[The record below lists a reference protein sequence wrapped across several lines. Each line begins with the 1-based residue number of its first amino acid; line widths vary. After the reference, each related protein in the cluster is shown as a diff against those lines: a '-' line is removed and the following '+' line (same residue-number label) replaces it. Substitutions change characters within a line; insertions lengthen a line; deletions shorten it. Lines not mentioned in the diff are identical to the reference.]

1 VAYVGFDREID
12 SGHRFMIVSCG
23 DAIVDMMPGPVPGGS
38 NMNVAV
44 AAARLGAPTA
54 FLGRISRDPLG
65 DLLMQHMED
74 SGVDTRL
81 VERGP
86 EPTARAVVSFDP
98 SPSFRFE
105 ADGTAE
111 ANLSSADLSPLGP
124 GPHIVH
130 GGTFGMYRGQTA
142 FTLAKLIETDP
153 GLVSLDPNVR
163 PSIVE
168 DRDEWDYWHRRWL
181 DHASLYRC
189 SDEDAEWIAPKR
201 TIDSFAAEILAG
213 GIETVLITRGGN
225 GCDVFTSTWS
235 EHRNGVPVDVVD
247 TVGAG
252 DTFTGAV
259 LCGLHERGVT
269 GRSSLSSLDKASL
282 LAVIDNALVAA
293 AFVCGRIGANPP
305 WRPEL
310 ENWSQ

>member
-1 VAYVGFDREID
+1 
-12 SGHRFMIVSCG
+12 
-23 DAIVDMMPGPVPGGS
+23 
-38 NMNVAV
+38 MNVAV

-54 FLGRISRDPLG
+54 FVGRISTDPFG
-65 DLLMQHMED
+65 DLLMNHMEE

-86 EPTARAVVSFDP
+86 EPTARAVVSLDP

-111 ANLSSADLSPLGP
+111 ANLSSADLSPLGQ

-142 FTLAKLIETDP
+142 RTLAELIETNP

-163 PSIVE
+163 PSIVG
-168 DRDEWDYWHRRWL
+168 DRAEWDYWHQRWL
-181 DHASLYRC
+181 DQTTLYRC
-189 SDEDAEWIAPKR
+189 SDEDLAWISQGR
-201 TIDSFAAEILAG
+201 SIDSFAAELLAD
-213 GIETVLITRGGN
+213 GIEAVIVTRGAD
-225 GCDVFTSTWS
+225 GCVVFTSSWS
-235 EHRNGVPVDVVD
+235 EHRQGVAAEVVD

-259 LCGLHERGVT
+259 LSGLHDRGILS
-269 GRSSLSSLDKASL
+269 RDSLRSLDKDSL
-282 LAVIDNALVAA
+282 IEVIDSALAA
-293 AFVCGRIGANPP
+293 AAMVCAREGANPP
-305 WRPEL
+305 WKSEIEDRTE
-310 ENWSQ
+310 

>member
-1 VAYVGFDREID
+1 
-12 SGHRFMIVSCG
+12 
-23 DAIVDMMPGPVPGGS
+23 
-38 NMNVAV
+38 MNVAV

-54 FLGRISRDPLG
+54 FVGRISTDPFG
-65 DLLMQHMED
+65 DLLMNHMEE

-86 EPTARAVVSFDP
+86 EPTARAVVSLDP

-111 ANLSSADLSPLGP
+111 ANLSSADLSPLGQ
-124 GPHIVH
+124 GPQIVH

-142 FTLAKLIETDP
+142 RSLADLIETNP

-163 PSIVE
+163 PSIVD
-168 DRDEWDYWHRRWL
+168 DRFEWEYWHDRWL
-181 DHASLYRC
+181 DQTSLYRC
-189 SDEDAEWIAPKR
+189 SDEDAEWIAPNR
-201 TIDSFAAEILAG
+201 TIDSFAAELLAG
-213 GIETVLITRGGN
+213 RVETVLVTRGGN
-225 GCDVFTSTWS
+225 GCDVFTSTWA

-259 LCGLHERGVT
+259 LCGLHELGAT
-269 GRSSLSSLDKASL
+269 GRSALSSLDKASL
-282 LAVIDNALVAA
+282 LEVIDNALAAA

-305 WRPEL
+305 WRSEL
-310 ENWSQ
+310 ANWTQ

>member
-1 VAYVGFDREID
+1 
-12 SGHRFMIVSCG
+12 MIVSCG
-23 DAIVDMMPGPVPGGS
+23 DAIIDMMPGPVPGGS

-54 FLGRISRDPLG
+54 FVGRISTDPFG
-65 DLLMQHMED
+65 DLLMNHMEE

-86 EPTARAVVSFDP
+86 EPTARAVVSLDP

-111 ANLSSADLSPLGP
+111 ANLSGADLSPLGQ

-142 FTLAKLIETDP
+142 RTLADLIETNP

-163 PSIVE
+163 PSIVD
-168 DRDEWDYWHRRWL
+168 DRFEWEYWHDRWL
-181 DHASLYRC
+181 DQTSLYRC
-189 SDEDAEWIAPKR
+189 SDEDAQWIAPNR
-201 TIDSFAAEILAG
+201 TNESFAAELLAG
-213 GIETVLITRGGN
+213 GVETVLVTRGGN
-225 GCDVFTSTWS
+225 GCDVFTSAWA
-235 EHRNGVPVDVVD
+235 EHRVGVPVEVVD

-252 DTFTGAV
+252 DTFIGAV
-259 LCGLHERGVT
+259 LCGLHELGAT
-269 GRSSLSSLDKASL
+269 GRSSLGSLDKASL
-282 LAVIDNALVAA
+282 LEVIDNALVAA
-293 AFVCGRIGANPP
+293 AIVCSRDGADPP
-305 WRPEL
+305 WRSEL
-310 ENWSQ
+310 ENWTQ

>member
-1 VAYVGFDREID
+1 
-12 SGHRFMIVSCG
+12 MIVSCG
-23 DAIVDMMPGPVPGGS
+23 DAIIDMMPDPVPGGS

-44 AAARLGAPTA
+44 AASRLGAPTA
-54 FLGRISRDPLG
+54 FLGRISLDPFG
-65 DLLMQHMED
+65 DLLMKHMED
-74 SGVDTRL
+74 SGVDTSL
-81 VERGP
+81 VERGS
-86 EPTARAVVSFDP
+86 EPTARAVVSLDP

-142 FTLAKLIETDP
+142 LTLAELIETNP

-181 DHASLYRC
+181 DQASLYRC
-189 SDEDAEWIAPKR
+189 SDEDLGWISPGRA
-201 TIDSFAAEILAG
+201 IDSFASELLAG
-213 GIETVLITRGGN
+213 GVEAVIVTQGAD
-225 GCDVFTSTWS
+225 GCNVFTPSWS
-235 EHRNGVPVDVVD
+235 KHRTGRTVDVVD

-259 LCGLHERGVT
+259 LAGLHERDIRS
-269 GRSSLSSLDKASL
+269 RSSLSSLPKAPFL
-282 LAVIDNALVAA
+282 EVIDNALSAA
-293 AFVCGRIGANPP
+293 AIVCGRHGADPP
-305 WRPEL
+305 EMSDVAGWTHSDE
-310 ENWSQ
+310 